1 MQVNIFKGIEFAN
14 PGFFWLL
21 ILIPAMAA
29 WYIWREKKLQ
39 GSLSVSAVKG
49 FVISQKSIIPRLR
62 HLGIILRSLALIAL
76 IIALAR
82 PQSALSWQN
91 STTEGIDIIIATD
104 ISGSML
110 AEDFQPNRLEAGKK
124 IAIDFIRDRPD
135 DRIGLVIFSGESFTQ
150 CPLTIDHDVL
160 INLFAA
166 IKNGMV
172 NDGTAIGMG
181 LATAVN
187 RLKDSEAKSKVVIL
201 LTDGSNNGG
210 SIPPITAAEIAKQFN
225 IRVYTVGIGTKGFA
239 PYPVQTPA
247 GIQYQKIP
255 VDVDEVTL
263 SRIAHITGGK
273 YFRATDNE
281 KLKSIYE
288 QIDKLEKA
296 KIDVTQYHKKTECFL
311 PFAILALFFLLTEF
325 GLKNTLLKGALT

>member
-1 MQVNIFKGIEFAN
+1 MEMFRGIEFAN

-21 ILIPAMAA
+21 LLVPAMLG
-29 WYIWREKKLQ
+29 WYIWRKQVLY

-49 FVISQKSIIPRLR
+49 FSLPAKSTAIRMR
-62 HLGIILRSLALIAL
+62 HSGIILRSLSLIAL
-76 IIALAR
+76 IVALAR

-91 STTEGIDIIIATD
+91 STTEGIDIMIASD

-110 AEDFQPNRLEAGKK
+110 AEDFKPNRLEAGKN
-124 IAIDFIRDRPD
+124 IAIDFIKDRPD

-160 INLFAA
+160 INLFSA

-172 NDGTAIGMG
+172 EDGTAIGMG

-187 RLKDSEAKSKVVIL
+187 RLKDSEVKSKVVIL
-201 LTDGSNNGG
+201 LTDGSNNAG
-210 SIPPITAAEIAKQFN
+210 SIPPVTAAEIAKQFN
-225 IRVYTVGIGTKGFA
+225 VRVYTVGIGKKGFA
-239 PYPVQTPA
+239 PYPVQTPM
-247 GIQYQKIP
+247 GIQYQNLP
-255 VDVDEVTL
+255 VDVDEATL
-263 SRIAHITGGK
+263 SKIANITGGK

-288 QIDKLEKA
+288 QIDRLEKA
-296 KIDVTQYHKKTECFL
+296 KIDVTQYHKKTESFMPL
-311 PFAILALFFLLTEF
+311 AIIALLLLVAEFA
-325 GLKNTLLKGALT
+325 LKNTLLKGALT

>member
-1 MQVNIFKGIEFAN
+1 MFRGIEFAN

-21 ILIPAMAA
+21 LLVPAMLG
-29 WYIWREKKLQ
+29 WYIWRKQFLY

-49 FVISQKSIIPRLR
+49 FSLPAKSTAVKLR
-62 HLGIILRSLALIAL
+62 HSGIILRSLSLIAL
-76 IIALAR
+76 IVALAR

-91 STTEGIDIIIATD
+91 STTEGIDIMIASD

-110 AEDFQPNRLEAGKK
+110 AEDFKPNRLEAGKN
-124 IAIDFIRDRPD
+124 IAIDFIKDRPD

-160 INLFAA
+160 INLFSA

-172 NDGTAIGMG
+172 EDGTAIGMG

-187 RLKDSEAKSKVVIL
+187 RLKDSEVKSKVVIL
-201 LTDGSNNGG
+201 LTDGSSNAG
-210 SIPPITAAEIAKQFN
+210 SIPPITAAEIARQFN
-225 IRVYTVGIGTKGFA
+225 VRVYTVGIGKKGFA
-239 PYPVQTPA
+239 PYPVQTPM
-247 GIQYQKIP
+247 GIQYQNLP
-255 VDVDEVTL
+255 VDVDEATL
-263 SRIAHITGGK
+263 TKIANITGGK

-288 QIDKLEKA
+288 QIDRLEKA
-296 KIDVTQYHKKTECFL
+296 KIDVTQYHKKTESFL
-311 PFAILALFFLLTEF
+311 PLAIIALLLLVVEFA
-325 GLKNTLLKGALT
+325 LKNTLLKGALT